1 MHPMEEAVEANNL
14 MDNTN
19 IKSEPNPEP
28 NPEPEHEP
36 DPESE
41 PKQTKKTIVTVHRMS
56 TMSTAETKS
65 LSCEEIFPIKEN

>member
-14 MDNTN
+14 IDNTN

-28 NPEPEHEP
+28 EP

-41 PKQTKKTIVTVHRMS
+41 PKQTKTTIVTVHRMS
-56 TMSTAETKS
+56 TMDTVETKS
-65 LSCEEIFPIKEN
+65 LSCEEILPIKEK